1 MIHSLWDVSKILRNK
16 SVCSVIVSLLIL
28 FVLFCFDLMQDLAF
42 IFMGCFKIFETIQF
56 IL

>member
-1 MIHSLWDVSKILRNK
+1 MIHFLWDVSKILRNN

-28 FVLFCFDLMQDLAF
+28 FVLFCFDLMQDLDF